1 MAFHSNKVKAKI
13 NKSAFACRRDG
24 FTIRGTKYR
33 PEGDCLAK
41 KIG

>member
-13 NKSAFACRRDG
+13 NKSAFACQRDG
-24 FTIRGTKYR
+24 LTIRGTECR